1 VAVRSVLCQP
11 DRAYSLVAL
20 DENELRRILSVPP
33 VWSVSKKQT
42 QTRGNHYLKVD
53 RYLPVLTLLLIHAR
67 SYLEPS

>member
-1 VAVRSVLCQP
+1 EKELC
-11 DRAYSLVAL
+11 
-20 DENELRRILSVPP
+20 RILSMPP
-33 VWSVSKKQT
+33 VLSVSNKQT